1 MSEEDYFVPV
11 LDEEELQEGSM
22 KLVTIEGTPV
32 LLVKVSGQIFAI
44 DNRCPHMGCG
54 FSGGS
59 LDGYW
64 IICPCHDWR
73 FDLRT
78 GEYEEQK
85 EIKLVFYD
93 WKIKAGKICV
103 KVEEDW

>member
-1 MSEEDYFVPV
+1 MKSMSDNQTEWVPV
-11 LDEEELQEGSM
+11 LDASELKEGAFKLVDAEGS
-22 KLVTIEGTPV
+22 PV

-44 DNRCPHMGCG
+44 DNRCPHMSCG

-59 LDGYW
+59 LDGYV

-78 GEYEEQK
+78 GEYEEIK
-85 EIKLVFYD
+85 EMTLVKYE
-93 WKIKAGKICV
+93 WKIDSGKI
-103 KVEEDW
+103 

>member
-1 MSEEDYFVPV
+1 MSENQDMWVPV
-11 LDEEELQEGSM
+11 LGLDKLQEGSM
-22 KLVTIEGTPV
+22 KLVDAEGLHV

-44 DNRCPHMGCG
+44 DNRCPHMSCG

-59 LDGYW
+59 LDGYV

-78 GEYEEQK
+78 GEYEEIK
-85 EIKLVFYD
+85 EMKLVKYEWKVESGKIWIKL
-93 WKIKAGKICV
+93 
-103 KVEEDW
+103 EE

>member
-1 MSEEDYFVPV
+1 MSDNEEGFVPV
-11 LDEEELQEGSM
+11 LNEDELQEGSM
-22 KLVTIEGTPV
+22 KLVTVEGVPV
-32 LLVKVSGQIFAI
+32 LLVKVFGQIFAI

-54 FSGGS
+54 FSDGA
-59 LDGYW
+59 LDGYV

-85 EIKLVFYD
+85 EMKLTKVE
-93 WKIKAGKICV
+93 WKIEAGKIWV
-103 KVEEDW
+103 KLED